1 MMDTAAIREKQ
12 AIALSSVMAGLA
24 LTGMKLI
31 VGLST
36 NSLGILSEAAH
47 SGLDLLAALITLFAV
62 SVSDKPPDEDHQ
74 YGHTELSAIACFSRI
89 AAVSIIGSLQR

>member
-1 MMDTAAIREKQ
+1 MPYARRRPSRSSSVLAAIF
-12 AIALSSVMAGLA
+12 
-24 LTGMKLI
+24 LTGMKLF

-47 SGLDLLAALITLFAV
+47 SGLDFLAALITFFAV

-74 YGHTELSAIACFSRI
+74 VRTRKNGECLSA
-89 AAVSIIGSLQR
+89 L